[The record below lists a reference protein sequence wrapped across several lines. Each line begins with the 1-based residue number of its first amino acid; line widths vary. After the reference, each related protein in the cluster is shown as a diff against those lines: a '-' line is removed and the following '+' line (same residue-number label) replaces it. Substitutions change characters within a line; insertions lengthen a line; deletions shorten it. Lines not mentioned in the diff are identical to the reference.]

1 MCFFV
6 CDKFEGLVLCLMSD
20 LESWRRPWIEMVLCK
35 LYFSPRKFHFIYF
48 QFLMFEIF

>member
-20 LESWRRPWIEMVLCK
+20 LELEKTLDREGFM
-35 LYFSPRKFHFIYF
+35 
-48 QFLMFEIF
+48 